1 MNKIIYILIFLMIFQ
16 GLNAQPRKLKKIVR
30 NANTEMQA
38 LRYAYAIPLYKSY
51 LLKGGTDTLAYKN
64 IAASYFKVHQYDSA
78 LKYYQLAETKGAITT
93 NKIPELYAILGNYN
107 KAKELYTSL
116 QAENNTLITS
126 ARMYGFSNIDK
137 FKNDSL
143 DYKVYNTIINTPYNE
158 YNAVLYKE
166 GLVFES
172 NRVNKV
178 FKNRKSKKKKS
189 IFKKFEPEFAWD
201 GAGYSKLYFIPSVDS
216 INSDSLSVSF
226 YNEKVFK
233 YALDDYSTATS
244 NDSRKILTTY
254 DKKAVDFHNTV
265 NAKVFKPFQN
275 DLNIGSISF
284 TQDGNTAYYTKN
296 QEKSK
301 GIYQLEIL
309 ESKYING
316 VWTRG
321 SKLFF
326 NNANNSY
333 FHPAITADGN
343 RLYYVSDDS
352 TGSGG
357 TDIYFIDKNE
367 DGSWKPTQNAGQD
380 INTEGDELFP
390 TYYNGSLYFS
400 SNGHPGL
407 GGLDIFKVERNNKT
421 GILIKNMGYPINSS
435 KDDLGFS
442 INNNTGFFSSNRNG
456 SDDIYSFDFIQATV
470 KLKGSLMVDSKS
482 IGNKKVYLFQTN
494 PNGNEVLVDSTMLD
508 SEGNYQFNVRPNQNF
523 SIVANDY
530 DGNKIS
536 YSLSSNDYSKS
547 NDNYTKIMPLI
558 NLPLP
563 KKVLEDRLAKEKA
576 IQLAEE
582 LAMSKTFKLTI
593 DSLKAITKEYIELH
607 HPFDQVYV
615 VKEDLNSYYKI
626 IEKVKRMKGKKIII
640 VSAADCNGSSE
651 YNENLSERRAKRI
664 YATLSKLST
673 NNVII
678 RNVGERELIEA
689 CDKASNNIAL
699 QKVNRYSYV
708 FILDK

>member
-1 MNKIIYILIFLMIFQ
+1 MAFQ
-16 GLNAQPRKLKKIVR
+16 NTSAQSRKVKKILR
-30 NANTEMQA
+30 TANYEMTS
-38 LRYAYAIPLYKSY
+38 LRYAYAIPLYKNY
-51 LLKGGTDTLAYKN
+51 FKKGGSDTTAYKN
-64 IAASYFKVHQYDSA
+64 LATSFLKVHSYDSA
-78 LKYYQLAETKGAITT
+78 LHYYQIAKDKGVNTLNA
-93 NKIPELYAILGNYN
+93 IPELYAVLGNYK
-107 KAKELYTSL
+107 KAKELYL
-116 QAENNTLITS
+116 NLIAENNTLLS
-126 ARMYGFSNIDK
+126 NARVYGFSNLDK
-137 FKNDSL
+137 FTTDSL
-143 DYKVYNTIINTPYNE
+143 DYKIAYTNINTPYND
-158 YNAVLYKE
+158 YKAVLYKE

-172 NRVNKV
+172 NRVNKIY
-178 FKNRKSKKKKS
+178 KKKKS
-189 IFKKFEPEFAWD
+189 RKKKTVFKKYEQEFAWD
-201 GAGYSKLYFIPSVDS
+201 GAGYSKLYYIPSMDSIHSDS
-216 INSDSLSVSF
+216 INARF

-233 YALDDYSTATS
+233 YAIDDYSLNTS
-244 NDSRKILTTY
+244 NDSKKIPTSY
-254 DKKAVDFHNTV
+254 DKKVANFSNIV
-265 NAKVFKPFQN
+265 NAQVFKPFQN

-301 GIYQLEIL
+301 GVSQLEIW
-309 ESKYING
+309 ESKFING
-316 VWTRG
+316 VWTKG
-321 SKLFF
+321 NKLFI
-326 NNANNSY
+326 NNANYSF
-333 FHPAITADGN
+333 FHPAITPDGK
-343 RLYYVSDDS
+343 RLYYVSDDPS
-352 TGSGG
+352 GSGR

-407 GGLDIFKVERNNKT
+407 GGLDIFKLERNNK
-421 GILIKNMGYPINSS
+421 GGLLIRNMGYPINSS

-456 SDDIYSFDFIQATV
+456 SDDIYSFDFIQANLM
-470 KLKGSLMVDSKS
+470 LKGKLLVDNNCV
-482 IGNKKVYLFQTN
+482 GNKRIYLYQN
-494 PNGNEVLVDSTMLD
+494 DQNDNQVLLDSAMLD
-508 SEGNYQFNVRPNQNF
+508 SDCNYQFSVRPNQNF
-523 SIVANDY
+523 SIVAY
-530 DGNKIS
+530 DLEGNKLS
-536 YSLSSNDYSKS
+536 YPVSSNDYSKL
-547 NDNYTKIMPLI
+547 NDTYTKNMSLI

-563 KKVLEDRLAKEKA
+563 QKLLEDRLAKEKA

-582 LAMSKTFKLTI
+582 VAMSKTFKLTI
-593 DSLKAITKEYIELH
+593 DSLKALTKDYIELH

-626 IEKVKRMKGKKIII
+626 IERVKRMKGKKIII

-664 YATLSKLST
+664 YATLSKLSS

-689 CDKASNNIAL
+689 CDKASNNKAL

>member
-1 MNKIIYILIFLMIFQ
+1 MTFQ

-30 NANTEMQA
+30 TANVEMQA

-316 VWTRG
+316 FWTRG

-482 IGNKKVYLFQTN
+482 IGNKKVYLYQTN

-640 VSAADCNGSSE
+640 VSATDCNGSFE

>member
-1 MNKIIYILIFLMIFQ
+1 MNKIIYILIFLMTFQ
-16 GLNAQPRKLKKIVR
+16 GLNAQPRKLKKIIR
-30 NANTEMQA
+30 TANIEMQA

-78 LKYYQLAETKGAITT
+78 LKYYQLAETKGAIAT
-93 NKIPELYAILGNYN
+93 NKIPELYATLGNYN

-126 ARMYGFSNIDK
+126 ARIYGFSNIDK

-178 FKNRKSKKKKS
+178 YKNKRNKKKKP
-189 IFKKFEPEFAWD
+189 IFKKYEPEFGWD
-201 GAGYSKLYFIPSVDS
+201 GSGYTKLYFIPSIDS
-216 INSDSLSVSF
+216 IHSDSLSIGF

-254 DKKAVDFHNTV
+254 DNKVADFQNTGKVELFKGFHN
-265 NAKVFKPFQN
+265 N
-275 DLNIGSISF
+275 LNIGSISF

-301 GIYQLEIL
+301 GIYQLEIW

-482 IGNKKVYLFQTN
+482 IGNKKVYLYQTN

-547 NDNYTKIMPLI
+547 NDNYIKIMPLI

-563 KKVLEDRLAKEKA
+563 KKV
-576 IQLAEE
+576 
-582 LAMSKTFKLTI
+582 F
-593 DSLKAITKEYIELH
+593 
-607 HPFDQVYV
+607 
-615 VKEDLNSYYKI
+615 
-626 IEKVKRMKGKKIII
+626 
-640 VSAADCNGSSE
+640 
-651 YNENLSERRAKRI
+651 
-664 YATLSKLST
+664 
-673 NNVII
+673 
-678 RNVGERELIEA
+678 
-689 CDKASNNIAL
+689 
-699 QKVNRYSYV
+699 
-708 FILDK
+708 

>member
-1 MNKIIYILIFLMIFQ
+1 M
-16 GLNAQPRKLKKIVR
+16 
-30 NANTEMQA
+30 
-38 LRYAYAIPLYKSY
+38 
-51 LLKGGTDTLAYKN
+51 
-64 IAASYFKVHQYDSA
+64 
-78 LKYYQLAETKGAITT
+78 
-93 NKIPELYAILGNYN
+93 
-107 KAKELYTSL
+107 
-116 QAENNTLITS
+116 
-126 ARMYGFSNIDK
+126 
-137 FKNDSL
+137 
-143 DYKVYNTIINTPYNE
+143 
-158 YNAVLYKE
+158 
-166 GLVFES
+166 
-172 NRVNKV
+172 
-178 FKNRKSKKKKS
+178 
-189 IFKKFEPEFAWD
+189 
-201 GAGYSKLYFIPSVDS
+201 
-216 INSDSLSVSF
+216 
-226 YNEKVFK
+226 
-233 YALDDYSTATS
+233 
-244 NDSRKILTTY
+244 
-254 DKKAVDFHNTV
+254 
-265 NAKVFKPFQN
+265 
-275 DLNIGSISF
+275 
-284 TQDGNTAYYTKN
+284 
-296 QEKSK
+296 
-301 GIYQLEIL
+301 
-309 ESKYING
+309 
-316 VWTRG
+316 
-321 SKLFF
+321 
-326 NNANNSY
+326 
-333 FHPAITADGN
+333 
-343 RLYYVSDDS
+343 
-352 TGSGG
+352 
-357 TDIYFIDKNE
+357 
-367 DGSWKPTQNAGQD
+367 
-380 INTEGDELFP
+380 FP

-482 IGNKKVYLFQTN
+482 IGNKKVYLYQTN

-547 NDNYTKIMPLI
+547 NDNYIKIMPLI

-664 YATLSKLST
+664 YLTLSKLST

-689 CDKASNNIAL
+689 CDKASNNKAL

>member
-1 MNKIIYILIFLMIFQ
+1 MAFQ
-16 GLNAQPRKLKKIVR
+16 ISSAQSRKVKKILR
-30 NANTEMQA
+30 TANYEMTS

-51 LLKGGTDTLAYKN
+51 LMKGGSDTTAYKN
-64 IAASYFKVHQYDSA
+64 LAAAYLKINAYDSA
-78 LKYYQLAETKGAITT
+78 LQYYQMAKDKAVNTLNI
-93 NKIPELYAILGNYN
+93 IPELYAVLGNYK
-107 KAKELYTSL
+107 KAKELYL
-116 QAENNTLITS
+116 NLIAENNTLLS
-126 ARMYGFSNIDK
+126 NARVYGFSNLDK
-137 FKNDSL
+137 FTTDSL
-143 DYKVYNTIINTPYNE
+143 DYKIAYTNINTPYND

-172 NRVNKV
+172 NRVNKIY
-178 FKNRKSKKKKS
+178 KKRKSKKKKEL
-189 IFKKFEPEFAWD
+189 FKKYEPEFGWD
-201 GAGYSKLYFIPSVDS
+201 GAGYSKLYFIPSMDS
-216 INSDSLSVSF
+216 IHSDSISVGF
-226 YNEKVFK
+226 FNEKVFK
-233 YALDDYSTATS
+233 YAIDDYSVNNS
-244 NDSRKILTTY
+244 NDVKKVPTTY
-254 DKKAVDFHNTV
+254 DKKVANFSNTIK
-265 NAKVFKPFQN
+265 AQVFKPFQN

-284 TQDGNTAYYTKN
+284 TQDANTAYYTKN
-296 QEKSK
+296 QVKSK
-301 GIYQLEIL
+301 GVSQLEIW

-316 VWTRG
+316 FWTSG
-321 SKLFF
+321 NKLFI
-326 NNANNSY
+326 NNTNYSF
-333 FHPAITADGN
+333 FHPAITPDGK
-343 RLYYVSDDS
+343 RLYYISDDPN
-352 TGSGG
+352 GRGG

-407 GGLDIFKVERNNKT
+407 GGLDIFKLEKNNK
-421 GILIKNMGYPINSS
+421 GGLLIKNMGYPINSS

-442 INNNTGFFSSNRNG
+442 IYKNKGFFSSNRNG
-456 SDDIYSFDFIQATV
+456 SDDIYSFDFIQANIV
-470 KLKGSLMVDSKS
+470 LKGKLLVDNNCV
-482 IGNKKVYLFQTN
+482 GNKKVYLYQN
-494 PNGNEVLVDSTMLD
+494 DQNGIEVLVDSTMLD
-508 SEGNYQFNVRPNQNF
+508 SDCNYQFSVRPNQNF

-530 DGNKIS
+530 DGNKVS
-536 YSLSSNDYSKS
+536 YPLSSYDYTIM
-547 NDNYTKIMPLI
+547 NDNYTKNMALI

-582 LAMSKTFKLTI
+582 IAMAKTFKLTI
-593 DSLKAITKEYIELH
+593 DSLKTLTKDYIELH

-626 IEKVKRMKGKKIII
+626 IERVKRMKGKKIII
-640 VSAADCNGSSE
+640 VSAADCNGSFE

-689 CDKASNNIAL
+689 CDKATNNKAL

>member
-1 MNKIIYILIFLMIFQ
+1 MNKIIYILIFLMTFQ

-51 LLKGGTDTLAYKN
+51 LFKGGTDTLAYKN

-482 IGNKKVYLFQTN
+482 IGNKKVYLYQTN

>member
-1 MNKIIYILIFLMIFQ
+1 MNKIIYILIFLMAFQ
-16 GLNAQPRKLKKIVR
+16 QTSAQSRKVKKILR
-30 NANTEMQA
+30 TANYEMTS

-51 LLKGGTDTLAYKN
+51 LMKGGSDTTAYKN
-64 IAASYFKVHQYDSA
+64 LASSYLKVHAYDSA
-78 LKYYQLAETKGAITT
+78 LQYYQIAKEKGVNTLNI
-93 NKIPELYAILGNYN
+93 IPELYAFVGNYK
-107 KAKELYTSL
+107 KAKELYL
-116 QAENNTLITS
+116 NLIAENNTLLS
-126 ARMYGFSNIDK
+126 NARVYGFSNLDK
-137 FKNDSL
+137 FTKDSL
-143 DYKVYNTIINTPYNE
+143 DYKIAYTNINTPYND

-172 NRVNKV
+172 NRVNKIY
-178 FKNRKSKKKKS
+178 KKKKSKKKKD
-189 IFKKFEPEFAWD
+189 IFKKYEQEFAWD
-201 GAGYSKLYFIPSVDS
+201 GAGYSKLYFIPSTDS
-216 INSDSLSVSF
+216 IHSDSISTRF

-233 YALDDYSTATS
+233 YAIDDYSLNTS
-244 NDSRKILTTY
+244 NDSRKIPTSY
-254 DKKAVDFHNTV
+254 DKKVANFSNTIK
-265 NAKVFKPFQN
+265 AEVFKPFQN

-284 TQDGNTAYYTKN
+284 TQDGNTAYYTQN

-301 GIYQLEIL
+301 GVYQLEIW
-309 ESKYING
+309 ESKYIKG

-321 SKLFF
+321 NKLFI
-326 NNANNSY
+326 NNANYSF
-333 FHPAITADGN
+333 FHPAITPDGK
-343 RLYYVSDDS
+343 RLYYVSDDPN
-352 TGSGG
+352 GNGA

-407 GGLDIFKVERNNKT
+407 GGLDIFKLERNNK
-421 GILIKNMGYPINSS
+421 GGLLIRNMGYPINSS

-442 INNNTGFFSSNRNG
+442 INKNTGFFSSNRNG
-456 SDDIYSFDFIQATV
+456 SDDIYSFDFIQANV
-470 KLKGSLMVDSKS
+470 KLKGKLLVDSNCL
-482 IGNKKVYLFQTN
+482 GNKRIYLYHNDQ
-494 PNGNEVLVDSTMLD
+494 NGNDVLVDSAMLD
-508 SEGNYQFNVRPNQNF
+508 SECNYQFSVRPNQSF
-523 SIVANDY
+523 SIVAY
-530 DGNKIS
+530 DLDSNKLS
-536 YSLSSNDYSKS
+536 YAVESNDYSKS
-547 NDNYTKIMPLI
+547 DDSYIKNMVLI

-576 IQLAEE
+576 VQLEEE
-582 LAMSKTFKLTI
+582 LAMAKTFKLTI
-593 DSLKAITKEYIELH
+593 DSLKTLTKDYIELH

-626 IEKVKRMKGKKIII
+626 IERVKRMKGKKIII
-640 VSAADCNGSSE
+640 VSAADCNGSFE

-689 CDKASNNIAL
+689 CDKASNNKAL

>member
-1 MNKIIYILIFLMIFQ
+1 MAFQ
-16 GLNAQPRKLKKIVR
+16 DSSAQSRKVKKILR
-30 NANTEMQA
+30 TANYEMTS

-51 LLKGGTDTLAYKN
+51 LMKGGSDTTAYKN
-64 IAASYFKVHQYDSA
+64 LATAYLKIHAYDSA
-78 LKYYQLAETKGAITT
+78 LQYYQMAKDKAVNTLNI
-93 NKIPELYAILGNYN
+93 IPELYAVLGNYK
-107 KAKELYTSL
+107 KAKELYL
-116 QAENNTLITS
+116 NLIAENNTLLS
-126 ARMYGFSNIDK
+126 NARVYGFSNLDK
-137 FKNDSL
+137 FTTDSL
-143 DYKVYNTIINTPYNE
+143 DYKIAYTNINTPYND

-172 NRVNKV
+172 NRVNKIY
-178 FKNRKSKKKKS
+178 KKRKSKKKKEL
-189 IFKKFEPEFAWD
+189 FKKYEPEFGWD
-201 GAGYSKLYFIPSVDS
+201 GAGYSKLYFIPSMDS
-216 INSDSLSVSF
+216 IHTDSIITGF
-226 YNEKVFK
+226 FNEKVFK

-244 NDSRKILTTY
+244 NDSRKISTTY
-254 DKKAVDFHNTV
+254 DRKAFDLPNTIK
-265 NAKVFKPFQN
+265 AQVFKPFQN

-296 QEKSK
+296 QVKSK
-301 GIYQLEIL
+301 GVSQLEIW

-316 VWTRG
+316 FWTRG
-321 SKLFF
+321 NKLFI
-326 NNANNSY
+326 NNANYSF
-333 FHPAITADGN
+333 FHPAITPDGK
-343 RLYYVSDDS
+343 RLYYVSDDPN
-352 TGSGG
+352 GRGG

-367 DGSWKPTQNAGQD
+367 DGSWKSTQNAGQD

-407 GGLDIFKVERNNKT
+407 GGLDIFKLEKNNK
-421 GILIKNMGYPINSS
+421 GGLLIKNMGYPINSS

-442 INNNTGFFSSNRNG
+442 IYKNKGFFSSNRNG
-456 SDDIYSFDFIQATV
+456 SDDIYSFDFIQANIV
-470 KLKGSLMVDSKS
+470 LKGKLLVDNNCV
-482 IGNKKVYLFQTN
+482 GNKKVYLYQN
-494 PNGNEVLVDSTMLD
+494 DQNGNEVLVDSAMLD
-508 SEGNYQFNVRPNQNF
+508 NDCNYEFSVRPNQNF
-523 SIVANDY
+523 SIVAY
-530 DGNKIS
+530 DLNGNK
-536 YSLSSNDYSKS
+536 LSNAVASNDYSKLI
-547 NDNYTKIMPLI
+547 DTYTKNMALI

-576 IQLAEE
+576 VQLAEE
-582 LAMSKTFKLTI
+582 IAMAKTFKLTI
-593 DSLKAITKEYIELH
+593 DSLKVLTKDYIELH

-626 IEKVKRMKGKKIII
+626 IERVKRMKGKKIII

-689 CDKASNNIAL
+689 CDKASNNKAL

>member
-1 MNKIIYILIFLMIFQ
+1 MAFQ
-16 GLNAQPRKLKKIVR
+16 QSSAQSRKVKKILR
-30 NANTEMQA
+30 TANYEMNS

-51 LLKGGTDTLAYKN
+51 LMKGGSDTTAYKN
-64 IAASYFKVHQYDSA
+64 LASSYLKVHAYDSA
-78 LKYYQLAETKGAITT
+78 LQYYQIAKEKGVNTLNI
-93 NKIPELYAILGNYN
+93 IPELYAFVGNYK
-107 KAKELYTSL
+107 KAKELYL
-116 QAENNTLITS
+116 NLIAENNTLLS
-126 ARMYGFSNIDK
+126 NARVYGFSNLDK
-137 FKNDSL
+137 FTKDSL
-143 DYKVYNTIINTPYNE
+143 DYKIAYTNINTPYND

-172 NRVNKV
+172 NRVNKIY
-178 FKNRKSKKKKS
+178 KKKKSKKKKD
-189 IFKKFEPEFAWD
+189 IFKKYEQEFAWD
-201 GAGYSKLYFIPSVDS
+201 GAGYSKLYFIPSTDS
-216 INSDSLSVSF
+216 IHSDSISTRF

-233 YALDDYSTATS
+233 YAIDDYSLNTS
-244 NDSRKILTTY
+244 NDSRKIPTSY
-254 DKKAVDFHNTV
+254 DKKVANFSNTIK
-265 NAKVFKPFQN
+265 AEVFKPFQN

-284 TQDGNTAYYTKN
+284 TQDGNTAYYTQN

-301 GIYQLEIL
+301 GVYQLEIW
-309 ESKYING
+309 ESKYIKG

-321 SKLFF
+321 NKLFI
-326 NNANNSY
+326 NNANYSF
-333 FHPAITADGN
+333 FHPAITPDGK
-343 RLYYVSDDS
+343 RLYYVSDDPN
-352 TGSGG
+352 GNGA

-407 GGLDIFKVERNNKT
+407 GGLDIFKLERNNK
-421 GILIKNMGYPINSS
+421 GGLLIRNMGYPINSS

-442 INNNTGFFSSNRNG
+442 INKNTGFFSSNRNG
-456 SDDIYSFDFIQATV
+456 SDDIYSFDFIQANV
-470 KLKGSLMVDSKS
+470 KLKGKLLVDSNCL
-482 IGNKKVYLFQTN
+482 GNKRIYLYHNDQ
-494 PNGNEVLVDSTMLD
+494 NGNDVLVDSAMLD
-508 SEGNYQFNVRPNQNF
+508 SECNYQFSVRPNQSF
-523 SIVANDY
+523 SIVAY
-530 DGNKIS
+530 DLDSNKLS
-536 YSLSSNDYSKS
+536 YAVESNDYSKS
-547 NDNYTKIMPLI
+547 DDSYIKNMVLI

-582 LAMSKTFKLTI
+582 MAMAKTFKLTI
-593 DSLKAITKEYIELH
+593 DSLKALTKDYIELH

-615 VKEDLNSYYKI
+615 VKEDLNNYYKI
-626 IEKVKRMKGKKIII
+626 IERVKRMKGKKIII
-640 VSAADCNGSSE
+640 VSAADCNGSFE

-664 YATLSKLST
+664 YATLSKLSS

-689 CDKASNNIAL
+689 CDKASNNKAL

>member
-1 MNKIIYILIFLMIFQ
+1 MNKIIYILIFLMAFQ

-30 NANTEMQA
+30 TANAEMQA

-51 LLKGGTDTLAYKN
+51 LMKGGTDTLVYKN
-64 IAASYFKVHQYDSA
+64 LAASYFKVHQYDSA
-78 LKYYQLAETKGAITT
+78 LQYYQLAETNGAIAT

-107 KAKELYTSL
+107 KAKVLYTSL

-143 DYKVYNTIINTPYNE
+143 DYKVYNTNINTPYNE
-158 YNAVLYKE
+158 YSAVLYKE

-172 NRVNKV
+172 NRINKV
-178 FKNRKSKKKKS
+178 YKKKTNKKKKP
-189 IFKKFEPEFAWD
+189 IFKKYEPEFGWD
-201 GAGYSKLYFIPSVDS
+201 GAGYSKLYFIPSMDS
-216 INSDSLSVSF
+216 IHSESISIGF
-226 YNEKVFK
+226 YNEKIFK
-233 YALDDYSTATS
+233 SAIDDYSLNTS
-244 NDSRKILTTY
+244 NDAKKIPTTY
-254 DKKAVDFHNTV
+254 DKKTVDFPNTV
-265 NAKVFKPFQN
+265 NAEVFKPFQN

-301 GIYQLEIL
+301 GIYQLEIW

-321 SKLFF
+321 NKLFI
-326 NNANNSY
+326 NNANYSF
-333 FHPAITADGN
+333 FHPAITPDGK
-343 RLYYVSDDS
+343 RLYYASDDLN
-352 TGSGG
+352 GSGG
-357 TDIYFIDKNE
+357 VDIYYIDKNE

-407 GGLDIFKVERNNKT
+407 GGLDIFKLERNNK
-421 GILIKNMGYPINSS
+421 GGLLIKNMGYPINSS

-442 INNNTGFFSSNRNG
+442 INKNTGFFSSNRNG
-456 SDDIYSFDFIQATV
+456 SDDIYSFDFIQANV
-470 KLKGSLMVDSKS
+470 KLNGRLMIDSKC
-482 IGNKKVYLFQTN
+482 IGNKKVYLYQN
-494 PNGNEVLVDSTMLD
+494 DENGNEVLLDSAMLD
-508 SEGNYQFNVRPNQNF
+508 SDCNYQFSVRPNQNF

-530 DGNKIS
+530 DGNKVS
-536 YSLSSNDYSKS
+536 YPLSSYDYTLLNSS
-547 NDNYTKIMPLI
+547 YTKNMALI

-576 IQLAEE
+576 VQLAEE
-582 LAMSKTFKLTI
+582 MAMSKTFKLTI
-593 DSLKAITKEYIELH
+593 DSLKALTKDYIELH
-607 HPFDQVYV
+607 HPFDQIYV

-626 IEKVKRMKGKKIII
+626 IERVKRMKGKKIII

-664 YATLSKLST
+664 YASLSKLSS

-689 CDKASNNIAL
+689 CDKASNNKVL

>member
-1 MNKIIYILIFLMIFQ
+1 MAFQ

-30 NANTEMQA
+30 TANTEMQA

-78 LKYYQLAETKGAITT
+78 LKYYQIAENKGVIAT

-107 KAKELYTSL
+107 KAKELYISL

-126 ARMYGFSNIDK
+126 ARINGFSNTDK
-137 FKNDSL
+137 FKKDSL

-172 NRVNKV
+172 NRINKV
-178 FKNRKSKKKKS
+178 YKKKRNKKKKP
-189 IFKKFEPEFAWD
+189 IFKKYEPEFGWD
-201 GAGYSKLYFIPSVDS
+201 GSGYTKLYFIPSMDS
-216 INSDSLSVSF
+216 IHSDSLNVGF

-254 DKKAVDFHNTV
+254 DKKAIDFPNTV
-265 NAKVFKPFQN
+265 NAEVFKPFRN
-275 DLNIGSISF
+275 NLNIGSISF

-301 GIYQLEIL
+301 GIYQLEIW

-421 GILIKNMGYPINSS
+421 GIFIKNMGYPINSS

-442 INNNTGFFSSNRNG
+442 INNKTGFFSSNRNG
-456 SDDIYSFDFIQATV
+456 SDDIYSFDFIQANV
-470 KLKGSLMVDSKS
+470 KLNGTLMVDSKS
-482 IGNKKVYLFQTN
+482 IGIKKVYLYETN

-536 YSLSSNDYSKS
+536 YPLSSNDYSKS
-547 NDNYTKIMPLI
+547 NDNYIKIMPLI

-664 YATLSKLST
+664 YLTLSKLST

-689 CDKASNNIAL
+689 CDKAINNKTL

>member
-1 MNKIIYILIFLMIFQ
+1 MAFQ
-16 GLNAQPRKLKKIVR
+16 NSSAQSRKVKKILR
-30 NANTEMQA
+30 TANYEMTS

-51 LLKGGTDTLAYKN
+51 LMKGGSDTTAYKN
-64 IAASYFKVHQYDSA
+64 LAASYLKVHAYDSA
-78 LKYYQLAETKGAITT
+78 LQYYQIAKDKAVNTFNI
-93 NKIPELYAILGNYN
+93 IPELYAVLGDYK
-107 KAKELYTSL
+107 KAKELYLNLIT
-116 QAENNTLITS
+116 ENNTLLS
-126 ARMYGFSNIDK
+126 NARVYGFSNLDK
-137 FKNDSL
+137 FTKDSL
-143 DYKVYNTIINTPYNE
+143 DYKIAYTNINTPYND

-172 NRVNKV
+172 NRINKI
-178 FKNRKSKKKKS
+178 FKKRKNKKKKD
-189 IFKKFEPEFAWD
+189 IFKKYEQEFAWD

-216 INSDSLSVSF
+216 IHSDSLSVGF

-233 YALDDYSTATS
+233 YAIDDYSLNTS
-244 NDSRKILTTY
+244 NDSRKIPTTY
-254 DKKAVDFHNTV
+254 DKKVANFSNTIK
-265 NAKVFKPFQN
+265 AEVFKPFQN

-301 GIYQLEIL
+301 GISQLEIW

-321 SKLFF
+321 NKLFI
-326 NNANNSY
+326 NNTNYSF
-333 FHPAITADGN
+333 FHPAITPDGK
-343 RLYYVSDDS
+343 RLYYVSDDPN
-352 TGSGG
+352 GNGG
-357 TDIYFIDKNE
+357 TDIYFIDKNV

-400 SNGHPGL
+400 SNGHPGM
-407 GGLDIFKVERNNKT
+407 GGLDIFKLERNNK
-421 GILIKNMGYPINSS
+421 GGLLIKNMGYPINSS

-442 INNNTGFFSSNRNG
+442 INKNTGFFSSNRNG
-456 SDDIYSFDFIQATV
+456 SDDIYSFDFIQANLM
-470 KLKGSLMVDSKS
+470 LKGKL
-482 IGNKKVYLFQTN
+482 
-494 PNGNEVLVDSTMLD
+494 LVDSNCVGNKRIYLYQNDQNGTEVLIDSAMLD
-508 SEGNYQFNVRPNQNF
+508 SECNYQFSVRPNQNF
-523 SIVANDY
+523 SIVAY
-530 DGNKIS
+530 DSEGNKLS
-536 YSLSSNDYSKS
+536 YAVESNDYSNS
-547 NDNYTKIMPLI
+547 NDTYTKNMAII

-563 KKVLEDRLAKEKA
+563 KKVLEDRLAQQKTV
-576 IQLAEE
+576 QLAEE
-582 LAMSKTFKLTI
+582 LAMAKTFKLTI
-593 DSLKAITKEYIELH
+593 DSLKALTKDYIELH

-626 IEKVKRMKGKKIII
+626 IERVKRMKGKKIII
-640 VSAADCNGSSE
+640 VSATDCNGSFE

-664 YATLSKLST
+664 YTTLAKLSN

-689 CDKASNNIAL
+689 CDKASNNKAL
-699 QKVNRYSYV
+699 QQVNRYSYV

>member
-1 MNKIIYILIFLMIFQ
+1 MAFQ
-16 GLNAQPRKLKKIVR
+16 QSSAQSRKVKKILR
-30 NANTEMQA
+30 TANYEMSS

-51 LLKGGTDTLAYKN
+51 LMKGGSDTTAYKN
-64 IAASYFKVHQYDSA
+64 LASAYFKIHAYDSA
-78 LKYYQLAETKGAITT
+78 LEYYQMAKDKGVNTLNI
-93 NKIPELYAILGNYN
+93 IPELYAVLGNYK
-107 KAKELYTSL
+107 KAKELYL
-116 QAENNTLITS
+116 NLIAENNTLLS
-126 ARMYGFSNIDK
+126 NARLYGFSNLDK
-137 FKNDSL
+137 FTKDSL
-143 DYKVYNTIINTPYNE
+143 DYKISFTNINTPYNE

-172 NRVNKV
+172 NRVNKIY
-178 FKNRKSKKKKS
+178 KNKRSKKNKE
-189 IFKKFEPEFAWD
+189 IFKKYDPEFAWD
-201 GAGYSKLYFIPSVDS
+201 GAGYSKLYFIPSKDS
-216 INSDSLSVSF
+216 IHSDTISTSF

-233 YALDDYSTATS
+233 YAIDDYSINTS
-244 NDSRKILTTY
+244 NDSRKIPTTY
-254 DKKAVDFHNTV
+254 DKKVANFSNTIQ
-265 NAKVFKPFQN
+265 AEVFKPFQN

-301 GIYQLEIL
+301 GIYQLEIW
-309 ESKYING
+309 ESKYFNG

-321 SKLFF
+321 NKLFI
-326 NNANNSY
+326 NNTNYSF
-333 FHPAITADGN
+333 FHPAITPDGN
-343 RLYYVSDDS
+343 RLYYVSDDPN
-352 TGSGG
+352 GSGG

-367 DGSWKPTQNAGQD
+367 DGSWKPTQNAGQE

-400 SNGHPGL
+400 SNGHPGM
-407 GGLDIFKVERNNKT
+407 GGLDIFKVERNNK
-421 GILIKNMGYPINSS
+421 GSLLVKNIGYPINSS

-442 INNNTGFFSSNRNG
+442 INTNTGFFSSNRNG
-456 SDDIYSFDFIQATV
+456 SDDIYSFDFIQANIV
-470 KLKGSLMVDSKS
+470 LKGKLLVDSNCV
-482 IGNKKVYLFQTN
+482 GNKRIYLYQN
-494 PNGNEVLVDSTMLD
+494 DQNGKEVLVDSAILD
-508 SEGNYQFNVRPNQNF
+508 NDCNYQFIVRPNQNF
-523 SIVANDY
+523 SIVAY
-530 DGNKIS
+530 DVEGNKLS
-536 YSLSSNDYSKS
+536 YVVESNDYSKL
-547 NDNYTKIMPLI
+547 NDTYTKKMSLI

-563 KKVLEDRLAKEKA
+563 KKIMEERLAKEKA

-582 LAMSKTFKLTI
+582 LVMAKTFKLSI
-593 DSLKAITKEYIELH
+593 DSLKALTKDYVELH

-615 VKEDLNSYYKI
+615 VKEDLNNYYKI

-640 VSAADCNGSSE
+640 VSAADCNGSFE

-664 YATLSKLST
+664 YTTLSKLSN

-689 CDKASNNIAL
+689 CDKASNNKAL

>member
-30 NANTEMQA
+30 TANVEMQG

-137 FKNDSL
+137 FKKDSL
-143 DYKVYNTIINTPYNE
+143 DYKISHTNINTPYNE
-158 YNAVLYKE
+158 YSAVLYKE

-172 NRVNKV
+172 NRINKV
-178 FKNRKSKKKKS
+178 YKNKRNKKKKP
-189 IFKKFEPEFAWD
+189 IFKKYEQEFAWD

-254 DKKAVDFHNTV
+254 DNKVADFQNTGKVELFKGFHN
-265 NAKVFKPFQN
+265 N
-275 DLNIGSISF
+275 LNIGSISF

-301 GIYQLEIL
+301 GIYQLEIW

-482 IGNKKVYLFQTN
+482 IGNKKVYLYQTN

-547 NDNYTKIMPLI
+547 NDNYIKIMPLI

-664 YATLSKLST
+664 YLTLSKLST

-689 CDKASNNIAL
+689 CDKASNNKAL

>member
-1 MNKIIYILIFLMIFQ
+1 MNKILYILIFLMAFQ
-16 GLNAQPRKLKKIVR
+16 NSSAQSRKVKKILR
-30 NANTEMQA
+30 TANYEMTS

-51 LLKGGTDTLAYKN
+51 LMKGGSDTTAYKN
-64 IAASYFKVHQYDSA
+64 LAASYLKVHAYDSA
-78 LKYYQLAETKGAITT
+78 LQYYQIAKDKAVNTFNI
-93 NKIPELYAILGNYN
+93 IPELYAVLGDYK
-107 KAKELYTSL
+107 KAKELYL
-116 QAENNTLITS
+116 NLIAENNTLLS
-126 ARMYGFSNIDK
+126 NARVYGFSNLDK
-137 FKNDSL
+137 FTKDSL
-143 DYKVYNTIINTPYNE
+143 DYKIAYTNINTPYND

-172 NRVNKV
+172 NRINKI
-178 FKNRKSKKKKS
+178 FKKRKNKKKKD
-189 IFKKFEPEFAWD
+189 IFKKYEQEFAWD

-216 INSDSLSVSF
+216 IHSDSLSVGF

-233 YALDDYSTATS
+233 YAIDDYSLNTS
-244 NDSRKILTTY
+244 NDSRKIPTTY
-254 DKKAVDFHNTV
+254 DKKVANFSNTIK
-265 NAKVFKPFQN
+265 AEVFKPFQN

-301 GIYQLEIL
+301 GISQLEIW

-321 SKLFF
+321 NKLFI
-326 NNANNSY
+326 NNTNYSF
-333 FHPAITADGN
+333 FHPAITPDGK
-343 RLYYVSDDS
+343 RLYYVSDDPN
-352 TGSGG
+352 GNGG
-357 TDIYFIDKNE
+357 TDIYFIDKNV

-400 SNGHPGL
+400 SNGHPGM
-407 GGLDIFKVERNNKT
+407 GGLDIFKLERNNK
-421 GILIKNMGYPINSS
+421 GGLLIKNMGYPINSS

-442 INNNTGFFSSNRNG
+442 INKNTGFFSSNRNG
-456 SDDIYSFDFIQATV
+456 SDDIYSFDFIQANLM
-470 KLKGSLMVDSKS
+470 LKGKL
-482 IGNKKVYLFQTN
+482 
-494 PNGNEVLVDSTMLD
+494 LVDSNCVGNKRIYLYQNDQNGTEVLIDSAMLD
-508 SEGNYQFNVRPNQNF
+508 SECNYQFSVRPNQNF
-523 SIVANDY
+523 SIVAY
-530 DGNKIS
+530 DSEGNKLS
-536 YSLSSNDYSKS
+536 YAVESNDYSNS
-547 NDNYTKIMPLI
+547 NDTYTKNMAII

-563 KKVLEDRLAKEKA
+563 KKVLEDRLAQQKTV
-576 IQLAEE
+576 QLAEE
-582 LAMSKTFKLTI
+582 LAMAKTFKLTI
-593 DSLKAITKEYIELH
+593 DSLKALTKDYIELH

-626 IEKVKRMKGKKIII
+626 IERVKRMKGKKIII
-640 VSAADCNGSSE
+640 VSATDCNGSFE

-664 YATLSKLST
+664 YTTLAKLSN

-689 CDKASNNIAL
+689 CDKASNNKAL
-699 QKVNRYSYV
+699 QQVNRYSYV